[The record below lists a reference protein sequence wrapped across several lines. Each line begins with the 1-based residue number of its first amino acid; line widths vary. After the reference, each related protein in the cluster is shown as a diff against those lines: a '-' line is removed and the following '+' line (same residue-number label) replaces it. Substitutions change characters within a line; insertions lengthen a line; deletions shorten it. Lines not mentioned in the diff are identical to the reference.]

1 VGGITVTDFMHIE
14 LVFADWDVDAFRRG
28 FANSI
33 KLVLID
39 RQTLSFP

>member
-1 VGGITVTDFMHIE
+1 MGGITVTDCMHIE

-33 KLVLID
+33 KLVLTD
-39 RQTLSFP
+39 LAAGLR